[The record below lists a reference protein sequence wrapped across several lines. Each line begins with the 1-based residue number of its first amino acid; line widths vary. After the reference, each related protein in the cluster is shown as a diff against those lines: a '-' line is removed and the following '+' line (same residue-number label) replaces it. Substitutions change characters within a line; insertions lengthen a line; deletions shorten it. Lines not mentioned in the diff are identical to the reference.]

1 MFPNEDHLHVT
12 DVNNNWA
19 SFADGTQL
27 LDKLCYI
34 NLYILKTNKIVKK
47 PSYRCC
53 GPDFKKI
60 RLQIN
65 PLLNVTI

>member
-34 NLYILKTNKIVKK
+34 NLFKK
-47 PSYRCC
+47 LIKLAKNQAIRCC
-53 GPDFKKI
+53 GPDFKKFDCK
-60 RLQIN
+60 
-65 PLLNVTI
+65 